1 MRYFKCKNETKIENS
16 AYKEQLKALSKDE
29 KRIIRKEKAWRRFAK
44 VVSFVLFLA
53 FWLAGIF
60 FTASF
65 GLPTGLRFIEVIL
78 DLIFLII
85 SALLTI
91 ALTTPLWEKVESF
104 HLPKIK
110 KEVQSKMNAHLREYY
125 EFNEPYVITKC
136 FGSSNERFKNRDVC
150 LYVVGEE
157 LYLTVDLTHGARDLG
172 CYAFSKDEITLSKI
186 ANGNHFILKLEASY
200 DIEFLLGYR
209 AKSFIEKNF
218 ASKDS

>member
-1 MRYFKCKNETKIENS
+1 MRYFKYKDTEKITNN
-16 AYKEQLKALSKDE
+16 AYKEQYKALTEDE
-29 KRIIRKEKAWRRFAK
+29 KRIIRKEKAWRRFAN

-65 GLPTGLRFIEVIL
+65 GLPTGLRFIEVIF
-78 DLIFLII
+78 DLLFLII
-85 SALLTI
+85 SALLAF
-91 ALTTPLWEKVESF
+91 ALTIPLWGKVESL
-104 HLPKIK
+104 HLLKIK

-136 FGSSNERFKNRDVC
+136 FGSSNEKFKDHDVC

-157 LYLTVDLTHGARDLG
+157 LYLTVDLTHWARDLG

-186 ANGNHFILKLEASY
+186 AEENHFVLKLAA
-200 DIEFLLGYR
+200 DDTEFLLGYR

-218 ASKDS
+218 TSKDS

>member
-1 MRYFKCKNETKIENS
+1 MRYFKYNDTEKITNN
-16 AYKEQLKALSKDE
+16 AYKEQYKALTEDE
-29 KRIIRKEKAWRRFAK
+29 KRIIRKEKAWRRFAN

-60 FTASF
+60 FTASY
-65 GLPTGLRFIEVIL
+65 GWPTGLRFLEVIF
-78 DLIFLII
+78 DLIWLIL
-85 SALLTI
+85 SALLAF
-91 ALTTPLWEKVESF
+91 ALTTPLWGKVESL
-104 HLPKIK
+104 HLLKIK
-110 KEVQSKMNAHLREYY
+110 KEVQSKMNAHLKEYY

-136 FGSSNERFKNRDVC
+136 FGSSNEKFKDRDVC

-157 LYLTVDLTHGARDLG
+157 LYLTVDLTHWARDLG

-186 ANGNHFILKLEASY
+186 AEENHFVLKLAAD

-218 ASKDS
+218 TSKDS